1 MGTLNGEI
9 FCKIEKNCF
18 DATAFVKKC
27 AKCLTMLDKADKL
40 Q

>member
-1 MGTLNGEI
+1 MGKLNGEI
-9 FCKIEKNCF
+9 FCKTAENCF
-18 DATAFVKKC
+18 DAAAFVKKC